1 LRLLG
6 CKVFFRAPS
15 GDRVL
20 SCPICEKRKEGR
32 FCPAKA
38 EKICAV
44 CCGTEREVTI
54 DCPADCG
61 YLAAAHRYEDQN
73 KRSIPADTPFLEE
86 RIPEGTL
93 HVHQPLMA
101 ALAFTAAK
109 ACVNGPSATDSD
121 VLAALTALAE
131 SYKTLISG
139 IYYEKVPH
147 IPVQREI
154 YSALK
159 ALLDDLKQK
168 QAAAGTLET
177 LKDQDI
183 FFVIIFL
190 FRMGLLRSNGRPR
203 SRRYIEFLRGQFPQA
218 EELKRDE
225 PRIILP

>member
-1 LRLLG
+1 
-6 CKVFFRAPS
+6 
-15 GDRVL
+15 L

-54 DCPADCG
+54 DCPVDCG
-61 YLAAAHRYEDQN
+61 YLAAAHRYEDEH
-73 KRSIPADTPFLEE
+73 KRFIPADTPFLAE

-93 HVHQPLMA
+93 HLHQPLMA
-101 ALAFTAAK
+101 ALAFTTAK
-109 ACVNGPSATDSD
+109 ACMSQQTATDPD
-121 VLAALTALAE
+121 VLSALSALAG

-139 IYYEKVPH
+139 IYYEKIPD

-177 LKDQDI
+177 LKNQDI
-183 FFVIIFL
+183 FFVVVFL
-190 FRMGLLRSNGRPR
+190 FRMGLVRSNGRPR

-218 EELKRDE
+218 EELKRE
-225 PRIILP
+225 ESRIILP

>member
-1 LRLLG
+1 
-6 CKVFFRAPS
+6 
-15 GDRVL
+15 L

-44 CCGTEREVTI
+44 CCGTEREVAI
-54 DCPADCG
+54 DCPVDCG
-61 YLAAAHRYEDQN
+61 YLAAAHRYEDEQ
-73 KRSIPADTPFLEE
+73 KRSIPADTPFLAE

-93 HVHQPLMA
+93 HLHQPLMA
-101 ALAFTAAK
+101 ALAFTTAK
-109 ACVNGPSATDSD
+109 ACMSQATATDPD
-121 VLAALTALAE
+121 VLAALSALAG

-139 IYYEKVPH
+139 IYYEKVPD

-154 YSALK
+154 YAALK

-177 LKDQDI
+177 LKNQDI
-183 FFVIIFL
+183 FFVVVFL

-218 EELKRDE
+218 EELKRE
-225 PRIILP
+225 ESRIILP

>member
-1 LRLLG
+1 M
-6 CKVFFRAPS
+6 
-15 GDRVL
+15 
-20 SCPICEKRKEGR
+20 SCPICEKRKAER

-54 DCPADCG
+54 DCPVDCA
-61 YLAAAHRYEDQN
+61 YLAAAHRYEDEH
-73 KRSIPADTPFLEE
+73 KRLIPAGSPFLEE

-101 ALAFTAAK
+101 ALAFTIAKTCMSQAA
-109 ACVNGPSATDSD
+109 ATDPD
-121 VLAALTALAE
+121 VLAALTTLAE

-139 IYYEKVPH
+139 IYYEKSPD

-154 YSALK
+154 CNALK
-159 ALLDDLKQK
+159 AILNDLKEK

-183 FFVIIFL
+183 FFVIVFL
-190 FRMGLLRSNGRPR
+190 FRMGLLRSNGRRR

-218 EELKRDE
+218 EELKRE
-225 PRIILP
+225 QPRIILA

>member
-1 LRLLG
+1 M
-6 CKVFFRAPS
+6 
-15 GDRVL
+15 

-44 CCGTEREVTI
+44 CCGTEREVSI
-54 DCPADCG
+54 DCPVDCG
-61 YLAAAHRYEDQN
+61 YLSAAHRYEDQQ
-73 KRSIPADTPFLEE
+73 KRSIPADTPFLAE

-93 HVHQPLMA
+93 HLHQPLMA
-101 ALAFTAAK
+101 ALAFTTAK
-109 ACVNGPSATDSD
+109 ACMGQPTATDPD
-121 VLAALTALAE
+121 VLAAFSALAG

-139 IYYEKVPH
+139 IYYEKIPD

-154 YSALK
+154 YTALK

-177 LKDQDI
+177 LKNQDI
-183 FFVIIFL
+183 FCVVVFL

-218 EELKRDE
+218 EELKRE
-225 PRIILP
+225 ESRIILP